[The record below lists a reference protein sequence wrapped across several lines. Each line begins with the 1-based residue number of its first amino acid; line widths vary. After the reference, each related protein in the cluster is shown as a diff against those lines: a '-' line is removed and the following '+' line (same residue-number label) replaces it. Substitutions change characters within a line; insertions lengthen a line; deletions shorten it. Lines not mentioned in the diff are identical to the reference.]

1 MSSEVGVRTEG
12 SITRRSL
19 HIFRLT
25 CVVESTSPVSRLGA
39 DQDKMRNLEQFVG
52 LSSSFCAGL
61 VLRFLAASEDGG
73 SYGND

>member
-39 DQDKMRNLEQFVG
+39 DQDKKQFVG
-52 LSSSFCAGL
+52 LSFSFCAGL
-61 VLRFLAASEDGG
+61 VLRLLAASEDYG